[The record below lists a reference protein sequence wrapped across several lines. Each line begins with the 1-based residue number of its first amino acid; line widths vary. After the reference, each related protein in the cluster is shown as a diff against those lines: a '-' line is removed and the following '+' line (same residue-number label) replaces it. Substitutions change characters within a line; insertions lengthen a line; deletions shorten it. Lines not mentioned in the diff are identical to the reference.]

1 MIEGERMKP
10 RVLWIEDSA
19 RFELN
24 NLTGPIYFYGNYDFQ
39 QVEDVTTAVNFLM
52 AKSFDVLIVDIRLP
66 PGTDPYWKDLYQNV
80 AADGGGEK
88 LGIKFLYWLLS
99 QDGNYQQKP
108 PEWVSPDL
116 IGVFTVEN
124 YQEIHEK
131 LDDLGIKVFKHKS
144 AGLSDTTLLDLIE
157 EILAQKLGGRK
168 KQ

>member
-1 MIEGERMKP
+1 MKP

-39 QVEDVTTAVNFLM
+39 QVEDVTTAVNFLK

-66 PGTDPYWKDLYQNV
+66 PGTDPYWMELYQNLT
-80 AADGGGEK
+80 ADGVGEK

-99 QDGNYQQKP
+99 QDGGYQQNP
-108 PEWVSPDL
+108 PEWVTPDL

-124 YQEIHEK
+124 YREINGALET
-131 LDDLGIKVFKHKS
+131 LGIKVFKHKS

-157 EILAQKLGGRK
+157 EILAKKPGGGK
-168 KQ
+168 IQ

>member
-1 MIEGERMKP
+1 MKP

-39 QVEDVTTAVNFLM
+39 QVEDVTTAVNFLL
-52 AKSFDVLIVDIRLP
+52 AKPFDVLIVDIRLP

-80 AADGGGEK
+80 TVEGSGEK
-88 LGIKFLYWLLS
+88 LGLKFLYWLLS

-108 PEWVSPDL
+108 PDWVNPDL
-116 IGVFTVEN
+116 IGVFTVES

-131 LDDLGIKVFKHKS
+131 LDTLGIKVFKHKS

-157 EILAQKLGGRK
+157 EILAVKSSNK
-168 KQ
+168 KTQ

>member
-1 MIEGERMKP
+1 MKP

-39 QVEDVTTAVNFLM
+39 QVEDVTTAVNFLK

-66 PGTDPYWKDLYQNV
+66 PGTDPYWKELYQNV
-80 AADGGGEK
+80 TIDGSGEK

-99 QDGNYQQKP
+99 QDGNYQQNP
-108 PEWVSPDL
+108 PEWVTPDL

-124 YQEIHEK
+124 YQEIHGT
-131 LDDLGIKVFKHKS
+131 LDTLGIKVYKHKS
-144 AGLSDTTLLDLIE
+144 AGLSDTTLLELIE
-157 EILAQKLGGRK
+157 EILAIKSGSRK
-168 KQ
+168 KH

>member
-1 MIEGERMKP
+1 MKP

-39 QVEDVTTAVNFLM
+39 QVEDVTTAVNFLK

-66 PGTDPYWKDLYQNV
+66 PGTDPYWMELYQNLT
-80 AADGGGEK
+80 ADGVGEK
-88 LGIKFLYWLLS
+88 LGIKFLDWLLS
-99 QDGNYQQKP
+99 RDGGYPQNP
-108 PEWVSPDL
+108 PEWVTPDL

-124 YQEIHEK
+124 YREINSTLET
-131 LDDLGIKVFKHKS
+131 LGIKVFKHKS

-157 EILAQKLGGRK
+157 EILAKKPGGGK
-168 KQ
+168 IQ